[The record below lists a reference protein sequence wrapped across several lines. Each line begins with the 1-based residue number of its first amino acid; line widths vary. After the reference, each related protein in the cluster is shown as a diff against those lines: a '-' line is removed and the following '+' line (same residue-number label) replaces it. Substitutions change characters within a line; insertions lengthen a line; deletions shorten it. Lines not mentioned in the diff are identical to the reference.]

1 MNDCKFKFFIL
12 NFFQTKEFF
21 VKNLDNKIRIKNEFE
36 DKLFIYYK

>member
-1 MNDCKFKFFIL
+1 MNDSKFKFML

-36 DKLFIYYK
+36 DNK